1 MIKVFIQKL
10 LFSFYKELYFHILN
24 LTMKDGILITTDMS
38 HNYCYLKT
46 YEDTKI
52 MNFEL
57 YTLYFT
63 EL

>member
-38 HNYCYLKT
+38 HNYCYLKRL
-46 YEDTKI
+46 KI
-52 MNFEL
+52 RKV
-57 YTLYFT
+57 
-63 EL
+63 